1 MDTAPIVGLA
11 AIIASFLSG
20 LLGIGGGLVLTPL
33 LLETPPL
40 VGAPILSVRIITGL
54 TMVQA
59 ISGSLL
65 GVVRHHGHGNV
76 STPTLRRMGPTIA
89 LASLAGALLS
99 SRASDQLLLL
109 VFAGVATLGAI
120 ALVIPG
126 RADPA
131 IGRHRR
137 SVPLGIGAA
146 ALLGLFGGMVGIG
159 GVAFIIPVLIHLVGL
174 PARTAIGTSL
184 GLGLFSSAAGLA
196 GKAATAQVDP
206 FLALIVAG
214 VAVVVAPIGVAA
226 SVRTPVRALT
236 SILAALLFITAIRVA
251 FAAIAA

>member
-1 MDTAPIVGLA
+1 VGFVLGWLFQRRGIIA
-11 AIIASFLSG
+11 AIA
-20 LLGIGGGLVLTPL
+20 
-33 LLETPPL
+33 
-40 VGAPILSVRIITGL
+40 
-54 TMVQA
+54 
-59 ISGSLL
+59 
-65 GVVRHHGHGNV
+65 GHATYNGF
-76 STPTLRRMGPTIA
+76 
-89 LASLAGALLS
+89 
-99 SRASDQLLLL
+99 LLLL

-131 IGRHRR
+131 IEPRRR

-184 GLGLFSSAAGLA
+184 GLGLFSSAAGLV

-206 FLALIVAG
+206 ILALIVAG
-214 VAVVVAPIGVAA
+214 IAVVVAPIGVAA

-236 SILAALLFITAIRVA
+236 SILAALVFITAIRVA
-251 FAAIAA
+251 FAAVAA